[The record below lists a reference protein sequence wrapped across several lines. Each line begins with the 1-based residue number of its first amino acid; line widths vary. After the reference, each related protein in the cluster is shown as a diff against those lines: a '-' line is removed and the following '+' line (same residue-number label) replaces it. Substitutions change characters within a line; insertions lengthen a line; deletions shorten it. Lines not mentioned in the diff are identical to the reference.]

1 MIRAPRDGVTGGFLA
16 IACIVRPQGRH
27 GEVLAAILSDFP
39 SRFEEL
45 RQAFL
50 GKVSQQPVAVS
61 VEHAWLHKGKVV
73 LKFQGVDSIG
83 EAESLKGNY
92 VLVPQEEKIAL
103 ADGRFYVWE
112 LEGCRVVVENGG
124 ERRTLGTVTEI
135 ERTGGVDVLHVSD
148 ASSEI
153 LIPLAQSICRRIDP
167 EAKLIVVDPPP
178 DLLDL
183 NAP

>member
-1 MIRAPRDGVTGGFLA
+1 MIYAPRDGVRGGFVA
-16 IACIVRPQGRH
+16 IACVLRPQGRQ

-39 SRFEEL
+39 SRFKEL

-50 GKVSQQPVAVS
+50 GGTSETPVPVS
-61 VEHAWLHKGKVV
+61 VERAWLHKDKVV
-73 LKFQGVDSIG
+73 LKFSGVDSIG
-83 EAESLKGNY
+83 EAESLKGRY

-112 LEGCRVVVENGG
+112 LEGCQVAVEDGG
-124 ERRTLGTVTEI
+124 KMRMLGTVTEV
-135 ERTGGVDVLHVSD
+135 ERTGGVDLLHVSD
-148 ASSEI
+148 ASREI
-153 LIPLAQSICRRIDP
+153 LIPLAQSICRQIDP
-167 EAKLIVVDPPP
+167 QAKLIVVDPPA